1 MSPTARPFL
10 LATRVDL
17 CQHRSHRHLL
27 PARTPQVRLRES
39 ADNRLSV
46 PRENRDSSRAKR
58 YSRSPDIGLA
68 STSAQHQPNTNPTSA
83 LIHRRPH
90 ESSQPADRQLCTA
103 VDCGGPPRAHL
114 QSPVQRFDSA
124 RRLFS
129 IPAPQGR
136 FLRRRADRVSDS
148 MARKWRGLHRCPFSQ
163 GAHGDAPRRRTTRPA
178 AARMCPME
186 CPAGQCEE

>member
-1 MSPTARPFL
+1 MSPTARPFP

-46 PRENRDSSRAKR
+46 PRENRDSSRVKR
-58 YSRSPDIGLA
+58 YSRSSDIGFA

-103 VDCGGPPRAHL
+103 VDCGGPPRQHL
-114 QSPVQRFDSA
+114 QSPQQRFDSA
-124 RRLFS
+124 RRLLVFS
-129 IPAPQGR
+129 HVRGA
-136 FLRRRADRVSDS
+136 FRVDE
-148 MARKWRGLHRCPFSQ
+148 RTECQIRWRGN
-163 GAHGDAPRRRTTRPA
+163 GAGYMSVLSLSWRGGRSTAVKLIRESSRVPRSVQ
-178 AARMCPME
+178 MNLE
-186 CPAGQCEE
+186 